1 MGSDIK
7 GTIGVRISELSGI
20 DCRCRRIFG
29 VVVDQVHLRQVS
41 CHTKELAEE
50 FCLMVFITNG
60 STLTWIALVGSLI
73 PGDEKRTDG
82 RTVIIACSNH
92 WKWKPAWSYG

>member
-1 MGSDIK
+1 MSSNIK

-20 DCRCRRIFG
+20 DCRCRCIFG
-29 VVVDQVHLRQVS
+29 IIVNQVHLRQIS
-41 CHTKELAEE
+41 CYTKKLAEE
-50 FCLMVFITNG
+50 FGLVVFITNG
-60 STLTWIALVGSLI
+60 PTLTWIALVGSLI
-73 PGDEKRTDG
+73 PGEKKPTDG